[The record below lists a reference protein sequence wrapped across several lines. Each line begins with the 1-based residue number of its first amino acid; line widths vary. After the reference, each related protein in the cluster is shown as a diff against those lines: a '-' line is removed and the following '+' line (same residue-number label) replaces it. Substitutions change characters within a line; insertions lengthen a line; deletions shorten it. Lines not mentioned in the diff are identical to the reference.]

1 VPAVATRRRDRLTA
15 ALAVLA
21 CVAIID
27 TLSEG
32 ARFAVDANDRLG
44 WLRLI
49 LGGLASLVCSV
60 WVIHRYRAAARIR
73 GVPAAGA
80 PARDSSF
87 PSGSLAIRWPVR
99 APAWLTRSW
108 PWLRRLA
115 GLAIV
120 GLGATAVVEQWGT
133 LSEAVNQFRHL
144 NWRWLRWAIYAE
156 LASVV
161 AYAWLWQALLRSRQ
175 RRLRFGSLISLTVAG
190 NALMVTLPGGLAWST
205 AFSFNAFRRR
215 GIDAPLTLKALV
227 GGSVISILALVGMLL
242 IGVDMAGSSGP
253 LADFR
258 LIITLVT
265 ALVAL
270 GGVWLIRRV
279 RRSGTVWALTR
290 DHLSALAAAFP
301 RRSLASAVAAATSNW
316 LLDCGCLVLSIL
328 AVAGHVPWQGVLV
341 TYAVGQLA
349 QQLPITPGGIGV
361 VEGTLTLLLVAYG
374 MHTSTALAA
383 VLLYRIISFWTLVPA
398 GWAVAAAVVWGH
410 RRQDRAAARRPL
422 SAVTAAGAPSA

>member
-1 VPAVATRRRDRLTA
+1 
-15 ALAVLA
+15 LAVLA

-49 LGGLASLVCSV
+49 LGALASLVCSI
-60 WVIHRYRAAARIR
+60 WVIHRYRAAARTR
-73 GVPAAGA
+73 PVATAPVPDE
-80 PARDSSF
+80 PASF
-87 PSGSLAIRWPVR
+87 SRGSLTVRWPVR

-115 GLAIV
+115 GLAIL

-133 LSEAVNQFRHL
+133 LSQAVNHFRHL

-175 RRLRFGSLISLTVAG
+175 RSLRLGSLISLTVAG

-227 GGSVISILALVGMLL
+227 GGSIISILALAGLLL
-242 IGVDMAGSSGP
+242 IGIDMAGSSGP
-253 LADFR
+253 LANFW
-258 LIITLVT
+258 LIITAAAVLL
-265 ALVAL
+265 AGAVAL
-270 GGVWLIRRV
+270 LVRRV
-279 RRSGTVWALTR
+279 QRSGAVFALSR
-290 DHLSALAAAFP
+290 AHLSALAAAFP
-301 RRSLASAVAAATSNW
+301 RRSLVSAVSAASANW

-341 TYAVGQLA
+341 AYAVGQLA

-361 VEGTLTLLLVAYG
+361 VEGTLTLLLVCYG
-374 MHTSTALAA
+374 MHTGTALAA
-383 VLLYRIISFWTLVPA
+383 VLLYRIISFWTLVPI
-398 GWAVAAAVVWGH
+398 GWAVAAAIVVGH
-410 RRQDRAAARRPL
+410 RRQDRAAAAQPAPPRAPAAPL
-422 SAVTAAGAPSA
+422 PSA